1 MAELTFVK
9 AESESVNVKEEYV
22 EEEDPLMMTSNI
34 ETGDSG

>member
-22 EEEDPLMMTSNI
+22 EEEDPLTMTSNI